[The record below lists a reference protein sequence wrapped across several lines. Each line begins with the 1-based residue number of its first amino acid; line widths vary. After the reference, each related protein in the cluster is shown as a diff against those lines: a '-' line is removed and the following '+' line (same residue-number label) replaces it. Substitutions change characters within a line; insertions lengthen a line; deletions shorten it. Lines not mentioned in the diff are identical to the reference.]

1 MTDTATE
8 LEPFAS
14 PDRRGDGVPSRLA
27 RFVLPPLAVAAGV
40 IALWMF
46 VTYQLLG
53 DEQRTFLPPPQDV
66 LSKGFFDWA
75 RLQPILEGLARTTI
89 VTLAGLAI
97 AFVLGTAY
105 AVIMC
110 QTYWLERT
118 LYPYAVIL
126 QTVPLVAIAPIV
138 GLKMGF
144 STNARITICAM
155 IAIFPIVA
163 NTLFGLKS
171 PTAAQHDLFTLQG
184 ASRSTRLRKL
194 QIPAALPSIFAGL
207 RIAAG
212 LSVIGAIVGEFFFRA
227 GDPAAAG
234 LGRQLS
240 VYQSRQQTH
249 LVMTALFFSCL
260 LGIVLFAAFTV
271 IGTRLTRSWSE
282 SAKRPTRPSRP
293 RRGLLGGEPA

>member
-1 MTDTATE
+1 MSET
-8 LEPFAS
+8 LNRF
-14 PDRRGDGVPSRLA
+14 A

-40 IALWMF
+40 IGLWLF
-46 VTYQLLG
+46 ISYQLLR

-66 LSKGFFDWA
+66 LSKGFLDWA
-75 RLQPILEGLARTTI
+75 RLQPILEGLARTTV
-89 VTLAGLAI
+89 VTLAGLTI
-97 AFVLGTAY
+97 AFVLGTLY
-105 AVIMC
+105 AVVMS

-126 QTVPLVAIAPIV
+126 QTVPLVAIAPLV

-144 STNARITICAM
+144 SNNARITICAM
-155 IAIFPIVA
+155 IAVFPIVA

-184 ASRSTRLRKL
+184 ASRWTRLRKL
-194 QIPAALPSIFAGL
+194 QVPAALPSIFAGL

-260 LGIVLFAAFTV
+260 LGVVLFATFTV
-271 IGTRLTRSWSE
+271 AGNRLTRSWSE
-282 SAKRPTRPSRP
+282 SAQRPTRPSLP
-293 RRGLLGGEPA
+293 RQNLLGSETP